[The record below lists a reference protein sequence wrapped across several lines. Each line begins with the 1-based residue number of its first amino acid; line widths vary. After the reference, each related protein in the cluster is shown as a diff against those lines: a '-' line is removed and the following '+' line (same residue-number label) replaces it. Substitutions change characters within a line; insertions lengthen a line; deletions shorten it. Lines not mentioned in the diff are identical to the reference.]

1 MKVTYQQ
8 NNKLPA
14 DEIRI
19 TIASRSR
26 TPQVEHLINYLTN
39 FAQSKET
46 NIPIKSDDQVL
57 IVKTAN
63 LLMVEVTQHE
73 LTFYTIDR
81 TITTTGKLKDI
92 LERLNDPKFIQVS
105 RHAIINMDYLQS
117 IENGFSGTMIAK
129 LSHNVKTSISRRFVP
144 IIKEYL
150 GL

>member
-19 TIASRSR
+19 SITSRSR

-46 NIPIKSDDQVL
+46 TIPIKSDDQVL

-63 LLMVEVTQHE
+63 LLMVEVNQHE

-92 LERLNDPKFIQVS
+92 QERLNDPKFIQVS

-129 LSHNVKTSISRRFVP
+129 LSHNIKTSISRRFVP